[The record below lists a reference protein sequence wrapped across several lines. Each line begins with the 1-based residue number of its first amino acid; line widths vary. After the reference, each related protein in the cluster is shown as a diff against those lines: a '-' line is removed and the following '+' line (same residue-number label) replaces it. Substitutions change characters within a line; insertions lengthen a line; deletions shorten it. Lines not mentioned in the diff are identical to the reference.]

1 MFIYSR
7 STKYTHETRA
17 ILEATCPQWHSSLSL
32 NRMIILR
39 SFLQLMPVGTI
50 LTTIMS
56 STSLN
61 LPSLCPLAMFSNVFS
76 IESSDFSCD
85 TIVLRSNQ
93 FLIEFPSNFQVKIV
107 SYNSV
112 SCVVFGSIVWEKLY
126 ALYMYIIILNF

>member
-17 ILEATCPQWHSSLSL
+17 ILEATCPHWHSSLSL

-85 TIVLRSNQ
+85 TIILRSNQ
-93 FLIEFPSNFQVKIV
+93 FLIESPSNFQIKIV
-107 SYNSV
+107 RVIILY
-112 SCVVFGSIVWEKLY
+112 CVWFRSIIWKNY
-126 ALYMYIIILNF
+126 THYMYVYNNS

>member
-17 ILEATCPQWHSSLSL
+17 ILEATCPHWHSSLSL

-85 TIVLRSNQ
+85 IIVLRSNQ
-93 FLIEFPSNFQVKIV
+93 FLIESPTNFQIKIV
-107 SYNSV
+107 RVIILYRV
-112 SCVVFGSIVWEKLY
+112 WFRSIIWKNY
-126 ALYMYIIILNF
+126 THYMYVYNNS